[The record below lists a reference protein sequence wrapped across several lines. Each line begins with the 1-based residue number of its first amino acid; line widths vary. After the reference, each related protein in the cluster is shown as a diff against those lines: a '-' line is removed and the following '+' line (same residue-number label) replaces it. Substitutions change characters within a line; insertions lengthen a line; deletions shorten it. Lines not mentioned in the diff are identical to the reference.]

1 MVCTDAGKTTEAKL
15 LQSLNANSSMV
26 CNASGKASEAKLR
39 HPRNACASMVCNASG
54 KVTEAK
60 LLHPENANDVMVVT
74 PVSMLTFSIS
84 VLFLKS
90 SEVLALIVSVFV
102 ATSQT

>member
-1 MVCTDAGKTTEAKL
+1 
-15 LQSLNANSSMV
+15 MV
-26 CNASGKASEAKLR
+26 CNASGKA
-39 HPRNACASMVCNASG
+39 
-54 KVTEAK
+54 TEAK
-60 LLHPENANDVMVVT
+60 LLHPENALAPMVCKASGKATEVKLLHPENAYDVMVVT
-74 PVSMLTFSIS
+74 PVSMLTISIS